1 MKMDQTEAKA
11 MGDTVRGNALEKMAT
26 RHRAAQAQERA
37 VFESALRV
45 AFGRMSADCP
55 GLEGI
60 VRGVSISTGAL
71 AEVLD
76 LAESGMFLALLEGQG
91 DRMGLLMA
99 APAVLAG
106 MVEAQTTG
114 RVDPSEVAPRIPTRT
129 DAALLAP
136 MIDSFLRLLETRCA
150 QLPQSALVSG
160 YGYGSF
166 IDNPRPLG
174 LMLEEGQFHILRLH
188 VALGYGSKE
197 GDWFVILPE
206 PENKSLSLPQDNL
219 PDSELESDWQERLQV
234 AINESGVV
242 LDSVLCRVQLT
253 LTDALRLRVGDM
265 LRLPDSALET
275 LTLESISHTAL
286 GIGRL
291 GQARGQR
298 AVRLTADPGE
308 LTDATGASVPQFALP
323 AAITWGQPPQPPFA
337 PGSSDPQALAEI
349 GATQQAPSDSPD
361 AG

>member
-1 MKMDQTEAKA
+1 MMMDQAEAKV
-11 MGDTVRGNALEKMAT
+11 MDETVRGNALGKMAT
-26 RHRAAQAQERA
+26 RHRAAQAQQRA
-37 VFESALRV
+37 VFEAALRV
-45 AFGRMSADCP
+45 AFGRMSADCR

-60 VRGVSISTGAL
+60 VRGVTLTTGAL

-76 LAESGMFLALLEGQG
+76 LAESGMFLALLEGRG

-99 APAVLAG
+99 SPAVLAG

-114 RVDPSEVAPRIPTRT
+114 RVDQAEVAPRIPTRT

-136 MIDSFLRLLETRCA
+136 MIDTFLRLAEARCA
-150 QLPQSALVSG
+150 ELPQSALVSG

-188 VALGYGSKE
+188 VALGFGAKE
-197 GDWFVILPE
+197 GDWFLILPE
-206 PENKSLSLPQDNL
+206 PEVKSHSLSQADLQDA
-219 PDSELESDWQERLQV
+219 ELESDWQERLQV
-234 AINESGVV
+234 AISESGVV

-275 LTLESISHTAL
+275 LTLESIAHTAL

-298 AVRLTADPGE
+298 AVRLTADPGH

-323 AAITWGQPPQPPFA
+323 ASIVWGQPSQPPFVPSA
-337 PGSSDPQALAEI
+337 GEPESLAEI
-349 GATQQAPSDSPD
+349 DAAPQAAPDTPD
-361 AG
+361 A

>member
-1 MKMDQTEAKA
+1 MIMDQTEAKA
-11 MGDTVRGNALEKMAT
+11 MGDTARSNALEKMAT

-37 VFESALRV
+37 VFEAALRV

-60 VRGVSISTGAL
+60 VQGVGLMTGAL
-71 AEVLD
+71 AEVLE
-76 LAESGMFLALLEGQG
+76 LAEPGMFLALLEGQG

-99 APAVLAG
+99 SPAVLAG

-114 RVDPSEVAPRIPTRT
+114 RVDQAEVAPRIPTRT

-136 MIDSFLRLLETRCA
+136 MIDTFLRLLEARCVD
-150 QLPQSALVSG
+150 LPQSALVSG

-188 VALGYGSKE
+188 VALGYGAKE
-197 GDWFVILPE
+197 GDWFLILPE
-206 PENKSLSLPQDNL
+206 PEGTSLSPVQDEL
-219 PDSELESDWQERLQV
+219 QLSELESDWQERLQV
-234 AINESGVV
+234 AIGESGVV

-253 LTDALRLRVGDM
+253 LTDALRLRVGDV
-265 LRLPDSALET
+265 LRLPETALET
-275 LTLESISHTAL
+275 LTLESIARTAL

-298 AVRLTADPGE
+298 AVRLTADPGV
-308 LTDATGASVPQFALP
+308 LTDATGASVPQIALP
-323 AAITWGQPPQPPFA
+323 ASIIWAQPAQPPFS
-337 PGSSDPQALAEI
+337 PSPSDPDALTEPA
-349 GATQQAPSDSPD
+349 AAHRVSDDSPD
-361 AG
+361 P